1 MEAASEISTGLRG
14 WISAPG
20 PLVVGCWLAEQ
31 LQDLAE
37 FFADH
42 FQHRAGIAE
51 QGWLR
56 TGGLRVP
63 RLGDHLARPGVEK
76 FARALNGV
84 ALVVEQ
90 ALDFEHQFHVLATI
104 QAVSLAGFL
113 GPERGELRL
122 PEAQNIR
129 LNSSKAAD
137 FADAKV
143 QLVRNFRPMFPDRM
157 LWHTSVILSNIEQ
170 ASTFFYTG
178 NYETAPEHRSKQIV
192 ANGVVAG
199 IHPVREALRAGRTL
213 DRVLIARGAAGVRL
227 QEIIDL
233 ARERSVPLRFEPREA
248 LDRASNGAVHQG
260 VVAFGAARGYAELD
274 QAIAGA
280 QLLIV
285 LDGVEDPHNLGA
297 IIRTAQAAG
306 AGAVIVTERRAVGLT
321 ETVAKASAGA
331 LEHLPVVRVGN
342 LAQTLQD
349 LKKRGYWI
357 YGLDERGAQLYSEID
372 YARPTVFV
380 LGGEG
385 HGLHELVK
393 KHCDVLV
400 RIPMAGAI
408 ASLNVSVATGVVL
421 FEWRRRHASV

>member
-1 MEAASEISTGLRG
+1 MTKHQPKSAAKEPRRSTRQAAGQIAASGIVTG
-14 WISAPG
+14 
-20 PLVVGCWLAEQ
+20 
-31 LQDLAE
+31 
-37 FFADH
+37 F
-42 FQHRAGIAE
+42 
-51 QGWLR
+51 
-56 TGGLRVP
+56 
-63 RLGDHLARPGVEK
+63 
-76 FARALNGV
+76 
-84 ALVVEQ
+84 
-90 ALDFEHQFHVLATI
+90 
-104 QAVSLAGFL
+104 
-113 GPERGELRL
+113 
-122 PEAQNIR
+122 
-129 LNSSKAAD
+129 
-137 FADAKV
+137 
-143 QLVRNFRPMFPDRM
+143 
-157 LWHTSVILSNIEQ
+157 
-170 ASTFFYTG
+170 
-178 NYETAPEHRSKQIV
+178 
-192 ANGVVAG
+192 
-199 IHPVREALRAGRTL
+199 HPVREALRAGRAI

-233 ARERSVPLRFEPREA
+233 ARERSINIRFEPREV

-260 VVAFGAARGYAELD
+260 VMAFGAAHVYADLD
-274 QAIAGA
+274 QAIRGA

-306 AGAVIVTERRAVGLT
+306 AAAVLVPDRRAAGLT

-342 LAQTLQD
+342 VSQTLQD
-349 LKKRGYWI
+349 LKKRGFWI
-357 YGLDERGAQLYSEID
+357 YGLDQRGSQLYSETD

-421 FEWRRRHASV
+421 FEWRRGHPQ